1 MNKSADK
8 GSVVAVWDRGDYI
21 KEAEKQLSDKEVY
34 KEVSND
40 AAALLKIINTVI
52 AKITKRGDLNR
63 NNLDHFLIK
72 DRKFSRLY
80 LLPKIHKRSHN
91 VSGRPVRSNSGYYTE
106 NTSSFLDHHLPPLP
120 QAVKSYI
127 NDAKKFLKKLRYLPK
142 LPNSIILCNMNVV
155 GLYPNIPHDEGLST
169 LRKRL

>member
-8 GSVVAVWDRGDYI
+8 GSVVIVWDRGDYI

>member
-8 GSVVAVWDRGDYI
+8 GSVVIVWDRGDYI

-106 NTSSFLDHHLPPLP
+106 NASSFLDHHLPPLP

-127 NDAKKFLKKLRYLPK
+127 NDAKEFLKKLRYLQK
-142 LPNSIILCNMNVV
+142 
-155 GLYPNIPHDEGLST
+155 
-169 LRKRL
+169 

>member
-8 GSVVAVWDRGDYI
+8 GSVVVVWDRGDYI

-106 NTSSFLDHHLPPLP
+106 NTSSFLDHNLPPLP

>member
-8 GSVVAVWDRGDYI
+8 GSVVVVWDRGDYI

>member
-8 GSVVAVWDRGDYI
+8 GSVVVVWDRGDYI

-91 VSGRPVRSNSGYYTE
+91 VSRRPVRSNSGYYTE

>member
-8 GSVVAVWDRGDYI
+8 GSVVVVWDRGDYI
-21 KEAEKQLSDKEVY
+21 KEAEKQLNDKEVY

>member
-1 MNKSADK
+1 MNKIADK
-8 GSVVAVWDRGDYI
+8 GSVVVVWDRGDYI

-72 DRKFSRLY
+72 DRKFSRFY

-127 NDAKKFLKKLRYLPK
+127 NDAKKFLKKLLYLPK

>member
-1 MNKSADK
+1 MNKIADK
-8 GSVVAVWDRGDYI
+8 GSVVVVWDRGDYI

-127 NDAKKFLKKLRYLPK
+127 NDAKKFLKKLHYLPK

>member
-8 GSVVAVWDRGDYI
+8 GSVVVVWDRGDYI

-91 VSGRPVRSNSGYYTE
+91 VSGRPVRSHSGYYTE
-106 NTSSFLDHHLPPLP
+106 NNSSFLDHHLPPLP

-127 NDAKKFLKKLRYLPK
+127 NDAKKFLKKLLYLPK